1 MLALVRNHLEILPA
15 PRKVKLRWEVVFKD
29 LILLFSL
36 WVARL
41 LVWRVLRRERKER
54 ELRRKRL
61 NLIDG
66 NLRTD

>member
-1 MLALVRNHLEILPA
+1 MLALVRNSLEILPV
-15 PRKVKLRWEVVFKD
+15 PTKGKLRWHVLFDD

-61 NLIDG
+61 NLVNG